1 MTPSS
6 EAESSL
12 TPGEDCHHLA
22 AMSERDQ
29 QVQERIE
36 ELRQQLRYH
45 GYRYHVLDEPEIS
58 DLQYDTMLRELIKL
72 EEEHPLLITPDSPTQ
87 RVGGPVGDLFA
98 PVQHLRPLFS
108 LDNVETPEELDSWE
122 QRMTR
127 HIGRAPEGYSC
138 ELKIDGLAVVLVY
151 EDGVFIRGATRG
163 DGTTGEDI
171 TANLRTI
178 KSVPLRLIGD
188 APKLLEVRGEVYMP
202 YSAFEELNRRQ
213 TETGQRIFSNPRNAA
228 AGSVRQKD
236 PGITATR
243 DLGVWVYQVGLLE
256 GGLSLPRH
264 SEQMEYLSSLG
275 LRVNPA
281 SVAVADLDQVK
292 TYITATEKQR
302 HDRDYQTDG
311 VAIKVDALSDQL
323 ELGYTSH
330 APRWAVAFK
339 FPAEEQVTTLNDIQ
353 INVGR
358 TGAATPFAVLEPVF
372 VGGAKVS
379 FATLHNEDELRRKD
393 VRIGDQVIVRRAG
406 DVIPEVVGPVISV
419 RTGVEREWFMPANCP
434 FCSNPIVRPEG
445 EKVARCTGG
454 FACPSR
460 VREWLFHFASR
471 GGLDI
476 EGLGYKTID
485 LLLKERLI
493 NDPADIFLLKPEQ
506 LLGYEGWGEVSVNNL
521 MKGIEAAR
529 NRPVARL
536 LMALGIRHVGGT
548 VARLLARRYRSLP
561 TMMEASEEDIA
572 AVEGVGPIIATSVRE
587 WSADPENRALIEK
600 LGAAGVRLED
610 EAGEKL
616 AGSDLLAGVTVVITG
631 TLSSM
636 SREQAEAAVV
646 ERGGKVTSS
655 VSKKTTVLVAGEAPG
670 TSKVAKAAE
679 IGVTTIDEAALLK
692 LLESGLS

>member
-1 MTPSS
+1 MTTSV
-6 EAESSL
+6 E
-12 TPGEDCHHLA
+12 
-22 AMSERDQ
+22 
-29 QVQERIE
+29 ERIE

-58 DLQYDTMLRELIKL
+58 DAKYDVLLRELVRL
-72 EEEHPLLITPDSPTQ
+72 EVENPLLITPDSPTQ

-98 PVQHLRPLFS
+98 PVQHRRPLFS
-108 LDNVETPEELDSWE
+108 LDNVEAAKELDAWE
-122 QRMTR
+122 QRMAR
-127 HIGRAPEGYSC
+127 QLGRPPDGYSC
-138 ELKIDGLAVVLVY
+138 ELKIDGLAVVITY
-151 EDGVFIRGATRG
+151 ENGLLTRGATRG

-178 KSVPLRLIGD
+178 KSVPLRLIGQ
-188 APKLLEVRGEVYMP
+188 APALLEVRGEVYMP
-202 YSAFEELNRRQ
+202 FAAFEELNRRQ
-213 TETGQRIFSNPRNAA
+213 TEAGLRIFSNPRNAA

-256 GGLSLPRH
+256 GGPGLKRH
-264 SEQMEYLSSLG
+264 SDQMEYLSGLG

-281 SVAVADLDQVK
+281 SVSVKDLHGVKANIDQ
-292 TYITATEKQR
+292 AEKDR
-302 HDRDYQTDG
+302 HDREYQTDG
-311 VAIKVDALSDQL
+311 VVIKVDSLSDQG

-339 FPAEEQVTTLNDIQ
+339 FAAEEQVTRLNDIQ
-353 INVGR
+353 INIGR

-406 DVIPEVVGPVISV
+406 DVIPEVVGPVVSV
-419 RTGVEREWFMPANCP
+419 RTGEELEWSMPATCP
-434 FCSNPIVRPEG
+434 FCGNPIVRPVG

-454 FACPSR
+454 YTCPSR
-460 VREWLFHFASR
+460 IREWLFHFASR

-485 LLLKERLI
+485 LLLKENLI
-493 NDPADIFLLKPEQ
+493 RDPADIFLLKPDQ
-506 LLGYEGWGEVSVNNL
+506 LLGYEGWGEISVNKL
-521 MKGIEAAR
+521 MKGIDGAR
-529 NRPVARL
+529 HRPVARL

-548 VARLLARRYRSLP
+548 VARVLARNYRSLP
-561 TMMEASEEDIA
+561 RLMDAAEEDIA
-572 AVEGVGPIIATSVRE
+572 AREGVGPVIAASVRE
-587 WSADPENRALIEK
+587 WSSDPDNRALVGK
-600 LGAAGVRLED
+600 LGAAGVSLED
-610 EAGEKL
+610 EMAEETH
-616 AGSDLLAGVTVVITG
+616 ANDLLQGVTVVVTG

-646 ERGGKVTSS
+646 ERGGKATSG
-655 VSKKTTVLVAGEAPG
+655 VSKKTSFLVAGESPG
-670 TSKVAKAAE
+670 TSKLTKAE
-679 IGVTTIDEAALLK
+679 EMGVPILDEAAFVELLARGV
-692 LLESGLS
+692 S

>member
-1 MTPSS
+1 MTTI
-6 EAESSL
+6 A
-12 TPGEDCHHLA
+12 
-22 AMSERDQ
+22 
-29 QVQERIE
+29 ERIE

-58 DLQYDTMLRELIKL
+58 DAQYDILLRELVKL
-72 EEEHPLLITPDSPTQ
+72 EEENPLLITSDSPTQ

-98 PVQHLRPLFS
+98 PVQHRRPLFS
-108 LDNVETPEELDSWE
+108 LDNVEAATELDSWE
-122 QRMTR
+122 QRMAR
-127 HIGRAPEGYSC
+127 QLGRPPDGYSC
-138 ELKIDGLAVVLVY
+138 ELKIDGLAVVITY
-151 EDGVFIRGATRG
+151 EKGRLTRGATRG

-178 KSVPLRLIGD
+178 KSVPLRLIGE
-188 APKLLEVRGEVYMP
+188 APDLLEVRGEVYMP
-202 YSAFEELNRRQ
+202 FSAFEELNRRQ
-213 TETGQRIFSNPRNAA
+213 TEAGLRIFSNPRNAA

-256 GGLSLPRH
+256 GGPKLTRH
-264 SEQMEYLSSLG
+264 SAQMDYLSRLG

-281 SVAVADLDQVK
+281 SATMKDLDGVK
-292 TYITATEKQR
+292 KTIDQAEKDR
-302 HDRDYQTDG
+302 HDREYQTDG
-311 VAIKVDALSDQL
+311 VVVKVDSLPDQQ

-339 FPAEEQVTTLNDIQ
+339 FPAEEQVTKLNDIQ

-406 DVIPEVVGPVISV
+406 DVIPEVVGPVVSV
-419 RTGVEREWFMPANCP
+419 RTGDEKEWSMPATCP
-434 FCSNPIVRPEG
+434 FCGNPIVRPPG

-454 FACPSR
+454 YTCPSR
-460 VREWLFHFASR
+460 IREWLFHFASR

-485 LLLKERLI
+485 LLLKENLI
-493 NDPADIFLLKPEQ
+493 RDPADIFLLKPDQ
-506 LLGYEGWGEVSVNNL
+506 LLGYEGWGEVSVNKL
-521 MKGIEAAR
+521 MKGIDGAR
-529 NRPVARL
+529 DRPVARL

-548 VARLLARRYRSLP
+548 VARVLARNYHSLP
-561 TMMEASEEDIA
+561 RLMDATEEDIA
-572 AVEGVGPIIATSVRE
+572 AREGVGPIIATSVRE
-587 WSADPENRALIEK
+587 WSIDPDNRALVAK
-600 LGAAGVRLED
+600 LGSAGVSLED
-610 EAGEKL
+610 EAAEETH
-616 AGSDLLAGVTVVITG
+616 ANNLLQGVTVVVTG

-636 SREQAEAAVV
+636 SREQAEVAVV
-646 ERGGKVTSS
+646 ERGGKATSG
-655 VSKKTTVLVAGEAPG
+655 VSKKTSFLVAGESPG
-670 TSKVAKAAE
+670 ASKVTKAE
-679 IGVTTIDEAALLK
+679 ELGVPVLDEPAFIK
-692 LLESGLS
+692 LLDKGAS

>member
-1 MTPSS
+1 M
-6 EAESSL
+6 L
-12 TPGEDCHHLA
+12 TGEV
-22 AMSERDQ
+22 E
-29 QVQERIE
+29 ERIE

-58 DLQYDTMLRELIKL
+58 DAQYDALLRELVKL
-72 EEEHPLLITPDSPTQ
+72 EEENPLLITPDSPTQ

-98 PVQHLRPLFS
+98 PVQHRRPLFS
-108 LDNVETPEELDSWE
+108 LDNVEAAKELDAWE
-122 QRMTR
+122 QRMVR
-127 HIGRAPEGYSC
+127 QLGRPPDGYSC
-138 ELKIDGLAVVLVY
+138 ELKIDGLAVVITY
-151 EDGVFIRGATRG
+151 ENGLLTRGATRG

-171 TANLRTI
+171 TANLRTV
-178 KSVPLRLIGD
+178 KSVPLRLIGQ
-188 APKLLEVRGEVYMP
+188 APSLLEVRGEVYMP
-202 YSAFEELNRRQ
+202 FAAFEELNRRQ
-213 TETGQRIFSNPRNAA
+213 TEAGLRIFSNPRNAA

-256 GGLSLPRH
+256 GGPTLKRH

-281 SVAVADLDQVK
+281 SVSVKDLEGVKANIDQ
-292 TYITATEKQR
+292 AEKDR
-302 HDRDYQTDG
+302 HDREYQTDG
-311 VAIKVDALSDQL
+311 VVIKVDSLSDQG

-339 FPAEEQVTTLNDIQ
+339 FPAEEQVTRLNNIQ

-406 DVIPEVVGPVISV
+406 DVIPEVVGPVVSV
-419 RTGVEREWFMPANCP
+419 RTGEEKEWSMPATCP
-434 FCSNPIVRPEG
+434 FCGNPIVRPAG

-454 FACPSR
+454 YTCPSR
-460 VREWLFHFASR
+460 IREWLFHFASR

-485 LLLKERLI
+485 LLLKENLI
-493 NDPADIFLLKPEQ
+493 RDPADIFLLKPQQ
-506 LLGYEGWGEVSVNNL
+506 LLGYEGWGEVSVNKL
-521 MKGIEAAR
+521 MKGIDGAR
-529 NRPVARL
+529 HRPVARL

-548 VARLLARRYRSLP
+548 VARVLARNYRSLP
-561 TMMEASEEDIA
+561 RLMDAAEGEIA
-572 AVEGVGPIIATSVRE
+572 AREGVGPVIAASVRE
-587 WSADPENRALIEK
+587 WSIDPDNRALVEK
-600 LGAAGVRLED
+600 LGAAGVSLED
-610 EAGEKL
+610 EMPEESPA
-616 AGSDLLAGVTVVITG
+616 SDLLQGITVVVTG
-631 TLSSM
+631 TLTSM

-646 ERGGKVTSS
+646 ERGGKATSG
-655 VSKKTTVLVAGEAPG
+655 VSKKTSFLVAGESPG
-670 TSKVAKAAE
+670 TSKVTKAEE
-679 IGVTTIDEAALLK
+679 IGVPILDEEAFVELLDK
-692 LLESGLS
+692 GVS

>member
-1 MTPSS
+1 MSDADPQ
-6 EAESSL
+6 
-12 TPGEDCHHLA
+12 A
-22 AMSERDQ
+22 A
-29 QVQERIE
+29 ERIE

-58 DLQYDTMLRELIKL
+58 DAQYDALLRELIRL
-72 EEEHPLLITPDSPTQ
+72 EEENPLLITPDSPTQ
-87 RVGGPVGDLFA
+87 RVGGPVADLFA

-108 LDNVETPEELDSWE
+108 LDNVETTAELDAWQ
-122 QRMTR
+122 QRMIR
-127 HIGRAPEGYSC
+127 QLGQQPDGFSC

-151 EDGVFIRGATRG
+151 EDGIFVRGATRG
-163 DGTTGEDI
+163 DGITGEDI

-178 KSVPLRLIGD
+178 RSVPLRLIGE
-188 APKLLEVRGEVYMP
+188 APELLEVRGEVYMP

-213 TETGQRIFSNPRNAA
+213 TEAGLRIFSNPRNAA

-236 PGITATR
+236 PGISASR

-256 GGLSLPRH
+256 GGPSLPRH
-264 SEQMEYLSSLG
+264 SEQMQYLADLG

-281 SVAVADLDQVK
+281 SAAVPDLDEVK
-292 TYITATEKQR
+292 AYITGSEKGR

-311 VAIKVDALSDQL
+311 VVVKVDSLADQAD
-323 ELGYTSH
+323 LGYTSH

-339 FPAEEQVTTLNDIQ
+339 FPAEEQVTRLNDIQ
-353 INVGR
+353 INIGR

-406 DVIPEVVGPVISV
+406 DVIPEVVGPVASL
-419 RTGVEREWFMPANCP
+419 RTGEEREWVMPTSCP
-434 FCSNPIVRPEG
+434 FCGNPIVRPEG

-454 FACPSR
+454 FSCPSR

-485 LLLKERLI
+485 LLLKEKLI
-493 NDPADIFLLKPEQ
+493 EDPADIFLLKPEQ

-521 MKGIEAAR
+521 MRGIDAAR
-529 NRPVARL
+529 HRPVARL

-561 TMMEASEEDIA
+561 RLMEASEADIA
-572 AVEGVGPIIATSVRE
+572 AIEGVGPVIAASVRE
-587 WSADPENRALIEK
+587 WSLDPDNRALVEK
-600 LGAAGVRLED
+600 LGAAAVSLED
-610 EAGEKL
+610 EVEDTEAAG
-616 AGSDLLAGVTVVITG
+616 DLLAGVTVVITG
-631 TLSSM
+631 TLSDM
-636 SREQAEAAVV
+636 SREAAEAAVV
-646 ERGGKVTSS
+646 ARGGKATSS
-655 VSKKTTVLVAGEAPG
+655 VSKKTTVVVAGEGPG
-670 TSKVAKAAE
+670 ASKITRAQELGIEV
-679 IGVTTIDEAALLK
+679 IDEAAFK
-692 LLESGLS
+692 RMLEAGIQ

>member
-1 MTPSS
+1 MSDADPQ
-6 EAESSL
+6 
-12 TPGEDCHHLA
+12 A
-22 AMSERDQ
+22 A
-29 QVQERIE
+29 ERIE

-58 DLQYDTMLRELIKL
+58 DAQYDALLRELIRL
-72 EEEHPLLITPDSPTQ
+72 EEENPLLITPDSPTQ
-87 RVGGPVGDLFA
+87 RVGGPVADLFA

-108 LDNVETPEELDSWE
+108 LDNVETTAELDAWQ
-122 QRMTR
+122 QRMIR
-127 HIGRAPEGYSC
+127 QLGRQPDGFSC

-151 EDGVFIRGATRG
+151 EDGIFVRGATRG
-163 DGTTGEDI
+163 DGITGEDI

-178 KSVPLRLIGD
+178 RSVPLRLIGE
-188 APKLLEVRGEVYMP
+188 APELLEVRGEVYMP

-213 TETGQRIFSNPRNAA
+213 TEAGLRIFSNPRNAA

-236 PGITATR
+236 PGISASR

-256 GGLSLPRH
+256 GGPSLPRH
-264 SEQMEYLSSLG
+264 SEQMQYLADLG

-281 SVAVADLDQVK
+281 SAAVPDLDEVK
-292 TYITATEKQR
+292 AYITGSEKGR

-311 VAIKVDALSDQL
+311 VVVKVDSLADQAA
-323 ELGYTSH
+323 LGYTSH

-339 FPAEEQVTTLNDIQ
+339 FPAEEQVTRLNDIQ
-353 INVGR
+353 INIGR

-406 DVIPEVVGPVISV
+406 DVIPEVVGPVASL
-419 RTGVEREWFMPANCP
+419 RTGEEREWVMPTSCP
-434 FCSNPIVRPEG
+434 FCGNPIVRPEG

-454 FACPSR
+454 FSCPSR

-485 LLLKERLI
+485 LLLKEKLI
-493 NDPADIFLLKPEQ
+493 EDPADIFLLKPEQ

-521 MKGIEAAR
+521 MRGIDAAR
-529 NRPVARL
+529 HRPVARL

-561 TMMEASEEDIA
+561 RLMEASEADIA
-572 AVEGVGPIIATSVRE
+572 AIEGVGPVIAASVRE
-587 WSADPENRALIEK
+587 WSLDPDNRALVEK
-600 LGAAGVRLED
+600 LGAAAVSLED
-610 EAGEKL
+610 EVEDTEAAG
-616 AGSDLLAGVTVVITG
+616 DLLAGVTVVITG
-631 TLSSM
+631 TLSDM
-636 SREQAEAAVV
+636 SREAAEAAVV
-646 ERGGKVTSS
+646 ARGGKATSS
-655 VSKKTTVLVAGEAPG
+655 VSKKTTVVVAGEGPG
-670 TSKVAKAAE
+670 ASKITRAQELGIEV
-679 IGVTTIDEAALLK
+679 IDEAAFK
-692 LLESGLS
+692 RMLEAGIR

>member
-1 MTPSS
+1 MTTI
-6 EAESSL
+6 A
-12 TPGEDCHHLA
+12 
-22 AMSERDQ
+22 
-29 QVQERIE
+29 ERIE

-58 DLQYDTMLRELIKL
+58 DAQYDILLRELVKL
-72 EEEHPLLITPDSPTQ
+72 EEENPLLITPDSPTQ

-98 PVQHLRPLFS
+98 PVKHRRPLFS
-108 LDNVETPEELDSWE
+108 LDNVEAAKELDAWE
-122 QRMTR
+122 QRMAR
-127 HIGRAPEGYSC
+127 QLGRPPDGYSC
-138 ELKIDGLAVVLVY
+138 ELKIDGLAVVITY
-151 EDGVFIRGATRG
+151 EKGRLTRGATRG

-178 KSVPLRLIGD
+178 KSVPLRLIGESPD
-188 APKLLEVRGEVYMP
+188 LLEVRGEVYMP
-202 YSAFEELNRRQ
+202 FSAFEELNRRQ
-213 TETGQRIFSNPRNAA
+213 TEAGLRIFSNPRNAA

-256 GGLSLPRH
+256 GGPTLTRH
-264 SEQMEYLSSLG
+264 SEQMEYLSGLG

-281 SVAVADLDQVK
+281 SAAVNDLNGVK
-292 TYITATEKQR
+292 SNIAQAEKDR
-302 HDRDYQTDG
+302 HDREYQTDG
-311 VAIKVDALSDQL
+311 VVVKVDSLPDQR

-339 FPAEEQVTTLNDIQ
+339 FPAEEQVTKLNDIQ

-406 DVIPEVVGPVISV
+406 DVIPEVVGPVVSV
-419 RTGVEREWFMPANCP
+419 RTGDEREWSMPGTCP
-434 FCSNPIVRPEG
+434 FCGNPIVRPPG

-454 FACPSR
+454 YTCPSR
-460 VREWLFHFASR
+460 IREWLFHFASR

-485 LLLKERLI
+485 LLLKENLI
-493 NDPADIFLLKPEQ
+493 RDPADIFLLKPDQ
-506 LLGYEGWGEVSVNNL
+506 LLSYEGWGEVSVNKL
-521 MKGIEAAR
+521 MKGIDGAR
-529 NRPVARL
+529 DRPVARL

-548 VARLLARRYRSLP
+548 VARVLARNYRSLSRLMDA
-561 TMMEASEEDIA
+561 TEEDIA
-572 AVEGVGPIIATSVRE
+572 AREGVGPVIAASVRE
-587 WSADPENRALIEK
+587 WSIDPDNRALVAK
-600 LGAAGVRLED
+600 LGSAGVSLED
-610 EAGEKL
+610 ETAEETH
-616 AGSDLLAGVTVVITG
+616 ASDLLQGVTVVVTG
-631 TLSSM
+631 TLGSM

-646 ERGGKVTSS
+646 ERGGKATSG
-655 VSKKTTVLVAGEAPG
+655 VSKKTSFLIAGEAPG
-670 TSKVAKAAE
+670 ASKVTKAE
-679 IGVTTIDEAALLK
+679 ELGVPVLDEAAFIELLGK
-692 LLESGLS
+692 GAS

>member
-1 MTPSS
+1 
-6 EAESSL
+6 
-12 TPGEDCHHLA
+12 
-22 AMSERDQ
+22 MSDADQ
-29 QVQERIE
+29 TVVERIE

-58 DLQYDTMLRELIKL
+58 DIQYDGLLRDLIKL
-72 EEEHPLLITPDSPTQ
+72 EEENPLLITADSPTQ

-98 PVQHLRPLFS
+98 PVKHLRPLFS
-108 LDNVETPEELDSWE
+108 LDNVEAASELDAWE
-122 QRMTR
+122 ARMVR
-127 HIGRAPEGYSC
+127 QLGRPPEGYSC
-138 ELKIDGLAVVLVY
+138 ELKIDGLAVVITYQNGLLT
-151 EDGVFIRGATRG
+151 RGATRG

-188 APKLLEVRGEVYMP
+188 PPSLLEVRGEVYMP
-202 YSAFEELNRRQ
+202 YPAFEELNRRQ
-213 TETGQRIFSNPRNAA
+213 TEAGLRIFANPRNAA

-236 PGITATR
+236 PGVTATR
-243 DLGVWVYQVGLLE
+243 DLGVWVYQVGFLE
-256 GGLSLPRH
+256 GGPAPARH
-264 SEQMEYLSSLG
+264 SEQMEYLSNLG

-281 SVAVADLDQVK
+281 SAAVENLGRVK
-292 TYITATEKQR
+292 AYIEAAEKAR

-311 VAIKVDALSDQL
+311 VVVKVDSLPDQG

-339 FPAEEQVTTLNDIQ
+339 FPAEEQVTKLAGIQ

-379 FATLHNEDELRRKD
+379 FATLHNEDELHRKD
-393 VRIGDQVIVRRAG
+393 LRIGDQVIVRRAG
-406 DVIPEVVGPVISV
+406 DVIPEVVGPVVSV
-419 RTGVEREWFMPANCP
+419 RTGEEREWSMPADCP
-434 FCSNPIVRPEG
+434 FCGNAIVRPEG

-454 FACPSR
+454 YTCPSR

-485 LLLKERLI
+485 LLLEKHLI
-493 NDPADIFLLKPEQ
+493 RDPADIFLLKPEQ

-521 MKGIEAAR
+521 MAGIDAAR
-529 NRPVARL
+529 HRPVARL

-548 VARLLARRYRSLP
+548 VAHLLARRYRSIPALV
-561 TMMEASEEDIA
+561 ASPEEDIA
-572 AVEGVGPIIATSVRE
+572 AIEGVGPVIAASVRE
-587 WSADPENRALIEK
+587 WSTDPDNQALIEK
-600 LGAAGVRLED
+600 LGGAGVSLED
-610 EAGEKL
+610 EAE
-616 AGSDLLAGVTVVITG
+616 AAPAASDLLAGVTVVVTG
-631 TLSSM
+631 TLRSM

-646 ERGGKVTSS
+646 ERGGKATAS
-655 VSKKTTVLVAGEAPG
+655 VSKKTTVLIAGESPG
-670 TSKVAKAAE
+670 ASKVSKAE
-679 IGVTTIDEAALLK
+679 ELGVQIVSEPAFLTM
-692 LLESGLS
+692 LEKGLT